1 MGARS
6 RLIVTAAA
14 LGAALALAACGED
27 DFPNEQRPPSPI
39 EITALINDREVKVS
53 PSTPESVGAGLV
65 TFTISN
71 QSQDPATLVLEGPS
85 DEASNEIPPGGTGS
99 LKIELEEGDYLV
111 SAGDGSNAR
120 ESQLGVGPQ
129 RPSSQNELLNP

>member
-1 MGARS
+1 M
-6 RLIVTAAA
+6 TAAA

-27 DFPNEQRPPSPI
+27 DFPNEQRPASPI

-85 DEASNEIPPGGTGS
+85 DEASGEIPPGGTGS

-111 SAGDGSNAR
+111 SAGDDSNAR
-120 ESQLGVGPQ
+120 ESPLGVGPP
-129 RPSSQNELLNP
+129 RPSSQNDLLRP